1 MNSVDTHTHTHTYTM
16 HTHMLSSSPEVGVKL
31 ELIDKNALWQN
42 KDWYHVFMLPMPSK
56 DKGQQGTVNI

>member
-1 MNSVDTHTHTHTYTM
+1 M